1 MELNITKL
9 CSPETPFRDYSSSVA
24 RMGADAGKLTW
35 SYAMEDAPDY
45 TLIPESECDT
55 VRDYFRTFGAWSADE
70 LARMGYAELQAL
82 LLQYISGSVQDV
94 PSDAEPFT
102 EQWWEDYEQACEN
115 GTACG
120 EFCCN
125 DDGQVYFIT

>member
-45 TLIPESECDT
+45 ALFPESACDT
-55 VRDYFRTFGAWSADE
+55 VRDYFHAFGAWSADE

-82 LLQYISGSVQDV
+82 LLQHISGSVQEV

-102 EQWWEDYEQACEN
+102 EQWWIDCEQACED
-115 GTACG
+115 GIAG
-120 EFCCN
+120 LDFSRG
-125 DDGQVYFIT
+125 DDGQVYFIA